1 MTDLY
6 FEQLLIGEMIAR
18 IDFEY
23 EHVIDT
29 WSTPSIRVEADENDV
44 QYDEE
49 RTSVQFDGYFPV
61 ERKRVVFRIAHEY

>member
-6 FEQLLIGEMIAR
+6 FEQLLIGEMITR

-29 WSTPSIRVEADENDV
+29 WTTPSIRVEADEYDV

-49 RTSVQFDGYFPV
+49 RTSVEFDGYFPV
-61 ERKRVVFRIAHEY
+61 ERKRMVFRIAHEY